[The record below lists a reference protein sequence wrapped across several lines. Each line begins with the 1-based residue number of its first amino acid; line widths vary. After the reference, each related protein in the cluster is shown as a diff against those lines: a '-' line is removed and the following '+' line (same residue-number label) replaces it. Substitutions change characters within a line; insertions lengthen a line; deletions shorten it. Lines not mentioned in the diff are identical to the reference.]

1 MTVKSINNEANKKNY
16 FFNKYLCNF
25 IDAKFLRKL
34 QDQNGNIISQNKYAK
49 LCGITSSTITKM
61 KKPEGYDVPF
71 STIYNICR
79 HEKYSLQKFFT
90 EFESSYGENIQD

>member
-1 MTVKSINNEANKKNY
+1 MTVKSINNEPNKKNY
-16 FFNKYLCNF
+16 LFNKYLCNF

-34 QDQNGNIISQNKYAK
+34 QDQNGNIVSQNKYAK
-49 LCGITSSTITKM
+49 LCGTTSSTITKL

-79 HEKYSLQKFFT
+79 HEKYSLQEFFT
-90 EFESSYGENIQD
+90 EFESSYGENIPD